1 MSDGDVEEFDAVGVD
16 DQLKDVGIQ
25 LKRVDEEIEKLQ
37 VLLLLQK
44 CLNNIKNLFKK
55 YILFFVRAG
64 AGANVIKHFLSVIY
78 GFLY

>member
-44 CLNNIKNLFKK
+44 CQNIIKK
-55 YILFFVRAG
+55 SLKKTYSV
-64 AGANVIKHFLSVIY
+64 FLL
-78 GFLY
+78 GQGPGPML